1 MRQRLNLPAVAAYL
15 RSTAPAVVVADRTP
29 PRHPGAPQPLAAA
42 RWLELLAAVLGCAP
56 EWLTGTGRVTA
67 EDLAE
72 RGSIAAAA
80 RLIRSHGW
88 EAPPPMP
95 PAPAPELQ
103 ARASAT
109 AQPAAW
115 LAARDAY
122 LAHIMAC
129 SHCRAHLLHNPTH
142 CPAGAA
148 LRRAYDSA
156 SA

>member
-29 PRHPGAPQPLAAA
+29 PRCPAAPQPLNGAH
-42 RWLELLAAVLGCAP
+42 WLELLAAVLGCSP
-56 EWLTGTGRVTA
+56 DWLTSTGRVTA

-88 EAPPPMP
+88 EAPPPPP
-95 PAPAPELQ
+95 PAPAPPQ
-103 ARASAT
+103 DRASVT
-109 AQPAAW
+109 GPPAAW

-122 LAHIMAC
+122 LAHIMGC
-129 SHCRAHLLHNPTH
+129 YHCRAHLLHNPTH

-148 LRRAYDSA
+148 LRLAYDNA
-156 SA
+156 ID

>member
-29 PRHPGAPQPLAAA
+29 PRNPGAPQPLAAA
-42 RWLELLAAVLGCAP
+42 RWLELLAAVLGCSP
-56 EWLTGTGRVTA
+56 DWLTSTGRVTA

-80 RLIRSHGW
+80 LLIRSHDW
-88 EAPPPMP
+88 KEPPSR
-95 PAPAPELQ
+95 APAPGPQ
-103 ARASAT
+103 
-109 AQPAAW
+109 QPAHTCAAAQTAAW
-115 LAARDAY
+115 QAARDAY
-122 LAHIMAC
+122 LAHIMGC
-129 SHCRAHLLHNPTH
+129 SRCRAHLLHNPTH

-156 SA
+156 

>member
-29 PRHPGAPQPLAAA
+29 PRNPGTPQPLAVA
-42 RWLELLAAVLGCAP
+42 RWLELLAAVLGCSP
-56 EWLTGTGRVTA
+56 DWLTSTGRVTA

-72 RGSIAAAA
+72 RGSITAAA

-88 EAPPPMP
+88 EEPPPLP
-95 PAPAPELQ
+95 PAPAPEPM
-103 ARASAT
+103 ARTSPT
-109 AQPAAW
+109 AQHAAW

-122 LAHIMAC
+122 YGHIMGC
-129 SHCRAHLLHNPTH
+129 GRCRAFLLHNPTH

-148 LRRAYDSA
+148 LRRAYDNA
-156 SA
+156 

>member
-42 RWLELLAAVLGCAP
+42 RWLELLAAVLGCSP
-56 EWLTGTGRVTA
+56 DWLTSTGRVTA

-88 EAPPPMP
+88 EEPPP
-95 PAPAPELQ
+95 PAPAPTP
-103 ARASAT
+103 APMASTSPT
-109 AQPAAW
+109 AQRAAW

-122 LAHIMAC
+122 LAHIMGC
-129 SHCRAHLLHNPTH
+129 GHCRAFLLHSPTH
-142 CPAGAA
+142 CPAGAR
-148 LRRAYDSA
+148 LRRAYDNA
-156 SA
+156 

>member
-29 PRHPGAPQPLAAA
+29 PRNPGAPQPLAAA
-42 RWLELLAAVLGCAP
+42 RWLELLAAVLGCSP
-56 EWLTGTGRVTA
+56 DWLTSTGRVTA

-88 EAPPPMP
+88 EEPPPRP
-95 PAPAPELQ
+95 PAPAPESP
-103 ARASAT
+103 ARTSVT

-122 LAHIMAC
+122 LAHIMSC
-129 SHCRAHLLHNPTH
+129 SQCRAHLLHNPIH
-142 CPAGAA
+142 CTAGAD
-148 LRRAYDSA
+148 LRWAYDNA
-156 SA
+156 